1 MRLSYGRGAGVGR
14 IRGVGVTR
22 GGGVVVA
29 VGDGVTDGS
38 DGVGDAVGNGVTVE
52 VAVTVGVGLWG
63 RSGRCC
69 SGCRPLAD
77 HLDSMYPPALARVA
91 RVTRHSPS

>member
-22 GGGVVVA
+22 GGGVVVP

-38 DGVGDAVGNGVTVE
+38 DGVGDVVGNGVTVE

>member
-1 MRLSYGRGAGVGR
+1 MRLSYWRGAWVGR

-29 VGDGVTDGS
+29 VGDRVTDGS

-52 VAVTVGVGLWG
+52 VAVAVGVGL
-63 RSGRCC
+63 
-69 SGCRPLAD
+69 
-77 HLDSMYPPALARVA
+77 
-91 RVTRHSPS
+91 